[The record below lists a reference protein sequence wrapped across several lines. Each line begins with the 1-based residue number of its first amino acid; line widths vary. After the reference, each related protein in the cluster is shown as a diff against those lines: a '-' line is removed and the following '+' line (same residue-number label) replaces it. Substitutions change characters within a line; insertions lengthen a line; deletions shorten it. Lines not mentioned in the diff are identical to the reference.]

1 MSEMRLTAL
10 YRYPVKSLAGE
21 ELEQSLVDGFGL
33 AEDRRWMLVDRE
45 GRYITQRELPEM
57 ALISASV
64 DQRRLTLN
72 APGMTSLVVEAP
84 AGSVEPI
91 SVKIWGDR
99 CLARFC
105 SNESQLWLSRYLGHT
120 LRLVHMDEGEL
131 RQVDRQYAQEGER
144 TAFSDGFPLLLISQA
159 SLDDLNGRMAQA
171 LPMIRFRPNLVVAG
185 CEPFAE
191 DGWSLIRIGE
201 MTLRVVKPCSR
212 CKITTVD
219 PYTAEIGVEP
229 LKTLASYRRQGNQ
242 VFFGQNLIHDAPG
255 ELAVGMPVEVLRHA
269 E

>member
-1 MSEMRLTAL
+1 
-10 YRYPVKSLAGE
+10 
-21 ELEQSLVDGFGL
+21 
-33 AEDRRWMLVDRE
+33 
-45 GRYITQRELPEM
+45 
-57 ALISASV
+57 
-64 DQRRLTLN
+64 
-72 APGMTSLVVEAP
+72 
-84 AGSVEPI
+84 
-91 SVKIWGDR
+91 
-99 CLARFC
+99 
-105 SNESQLWLSRYLGHT
+105 
-120 LRLVHMDEGEL
+120 
-131 RQVDRQYAQEGER
+131 
-144 TAFSDGFPLLLISQA
+144 
-159 SLDDLNGRMAQA
+159 
-171 LPMIRFRPNLVVAG
+171 MIRFRPNLVVAG

-229 LKTLASYRRQGNQ
+229 LKTLTSYRRQGNQ